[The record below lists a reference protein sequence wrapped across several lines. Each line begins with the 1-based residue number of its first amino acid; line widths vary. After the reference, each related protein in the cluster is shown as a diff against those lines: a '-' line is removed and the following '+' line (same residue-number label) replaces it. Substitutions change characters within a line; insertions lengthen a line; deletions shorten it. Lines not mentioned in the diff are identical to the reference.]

1 MNKEEKHLKK
11 RLKKQLKFQVEF
23 MMMMQACGRDE
34 EAEKALE
41 KLFWLIDSLED
52 GDTK

>member
-1 MNKEEKHLKK
+1 MKIEERPIK
-11 RLKKQLKFQVEF
+11 RQLKFQVEF
-23 MMMMQACGRDE
+23 MMMMRACGRDE

-41 KLFWLIDSLED
+41 KLFCLIDSLED

>member
-1 MNKEEKHLKK
+1 MNKEENPIK
-11 RLKKQLKFQVEF
+11 RQLKFQVEF
-23 MMMMQACGRDE
+23 MRMMQACGRDE

-41 KLFWLIDSLED
+41 KLFWLRDSLED